1 MEISFAACG
10 FSSQTVL
17 VISIEKRWRPM
28 LIITRPCFVAIG
40 AACCGCSGKGVGLVG
55 IVVPLAGIGSPTS
68 MSLLGHSCQLPLSSA
83 AGAQPGRSSLSHH
96 SAWGEPGR
104 LSLEDHCVPLT
115 DVITRQRLH

>member
-17 VISIEKRWRPM
+17 VISIEKRWHPM

-83 AGAQPGRSSLSHH
+83 AGAQNVLDFDSAFRVSIYLVARPKIRDIGR
-96 SAWGEPGR
+96 R
-104 LSLEDHCVPLT
+104 LLYPA
-115 DVITRQRLH
+115 